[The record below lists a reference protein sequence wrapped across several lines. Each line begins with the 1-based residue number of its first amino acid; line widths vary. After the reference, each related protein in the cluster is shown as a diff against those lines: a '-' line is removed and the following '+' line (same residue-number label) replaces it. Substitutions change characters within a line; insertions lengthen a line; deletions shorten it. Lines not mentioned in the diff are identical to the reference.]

1 MTVSFCIAFLKA
13 TLYSFPIS
21 KNVTKLY
28 SKENNEAN
36 DCSHFNLDKLD
47 SFIRNIDMIVS
58 RFNLDK
64 LDSFI
69 RNIDMIRLIPKTT

>member
-47 SFIRNIDMIVS
+47 SFIRNIELQYVLSDFIY
-58 RFNLDK
+58 FILNLVFLK
-64 LDSFI
+64 VI
-69 RNIDMIRLIPKTT
+69 LII